1 VGRNRATVAQTPVV
15 AERRS
20 ATGLRSGLFGG
31 DHFHSQN
38 RRALEYAAAG
48 DGVWQRG
55 HLLAAAAGMD
65 PAGHLARVA
74 SPSFASPRK
83 TWLAPTFTGGD
94 RHGFSA
100 RGFWGVHTGPNRT
113 DRSKN
118 GCKRHVITDARGVP
132 LVVATGPANEPDGK
146 RALELLD
153 KIPAV
158 EGRRGRPRRKPKI
171 FQGDA
176 AYGSAAMIRQ
186 VSRRGIQPALAPYGR
201 TKRSHGS
208 GLGATRYVVERTMS
222 WFGNFRRLKICY
234 ERTWEHL
241 QAFHELAAC
250 LICAR
255 KVQPART

>member
-1 VGRNRATVAQTPVV
+1 
-15 AERRS
+15 
-20 ATGLRSGLFGG
+20 
-31 DHFHSQN
+31 
-38 RRALEYAAAG
+38 
-48 DGVWQRG
+48 
-55 HLLAAAAGMD
+55 
-65 PAGHLARVA
+65 
-74 SPSFASPRK
+74 
-83 TWLAPTFTGGD
+83 
-94 RHGFSA
+94 
-100 RGFWGVHTGPNRT
+100 
-113 DRSKN
+113 
-118 GCKRHVITDARGVP
+118 VP

-201 TKRSHGS
+201 TKRSNGS

-241 QAFHELAAC
+241 QDFHELAAC